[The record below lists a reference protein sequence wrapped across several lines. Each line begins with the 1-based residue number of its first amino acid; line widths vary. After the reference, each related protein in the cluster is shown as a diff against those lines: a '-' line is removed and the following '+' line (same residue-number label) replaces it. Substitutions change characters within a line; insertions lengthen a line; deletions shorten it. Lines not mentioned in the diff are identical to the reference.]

1 MDATTARDI
10 LTNYTRWKPS
20 EIGEAVDVLYETFA
34 TYEAIGKEFGRSSK
48 FWSVRHRI
56 FQLPD
61 GIRWKIDE
69 GQIEVGQG
77 EQIIR
82 LKEEKDQWLLAVS
95 IIESENFPATE
106 IRDVINLVLKEN
118 KPIREALRVSAG
130 IHFDKTHPLLLPL
143 PFDVWFLIC
152 KRAWTERHNWEDLTY
167 QLILQGLE
175 VNPEEVASQ
184 LEKYAADLRNTS
196 KTGQD
201 SSAS

>member
-69 GQIEVGQG
+69 GQIEIGKG
-77 EQIIR
+77 EQITR
-82 LKEEKDQWLLAVS
+82 LEDEEDQWLLA
-95 IIESENFPATE
+95 IATIESENFTVGE
-106 IRDVINLVLKEN
+106 IANVVNLVLKEN
-118 KPIREALRVSAG
+118 KSIREVLRVSAG
-130 IHFDKTHPLLLPL
+130 IHFDKTHPLVLPL
-143 PFDVWFLIC
+143 PFDIWLLIC
-152 KRAWTERHNWEDLTY
+152 KRAWTEHQNWEDLTY
-167 QLILQGLE
+167 QLIRQGVK
-175 VNPEEVASQ
+175 VNPEVVASQ
-184 LEKYAADLRNTS
+184 LEKLASDLR
-196 KTGQD
+196 KI
-201 SSAS
+201 